1 MVDGEA
7 HELPAF
13 VGMTVLAV
21 ALRAFAHDTSCGGR
35 NRHAGL
41 NGVVRPGPSD

>member
-13 VGMTVLAV
+13 IGMTVFAV
-21 ALRAFAHDTSCGGR
+21 ALRTFAHDASYRGR
-35 NRHAGL
+35 NRHVGL
-41 NGVVRPGPSD
+41 NGVARRGLSD

>member
-1 MVDGEA
+1 MVTGEA

-13 VGMTVLAV
+13 VGMTVFAV
-21 ALRAFAHDTSCGGR
+21 ALRAFAYDTSCRGR

-41 NGVVRPGPSD
+41 NGVARCGPSD